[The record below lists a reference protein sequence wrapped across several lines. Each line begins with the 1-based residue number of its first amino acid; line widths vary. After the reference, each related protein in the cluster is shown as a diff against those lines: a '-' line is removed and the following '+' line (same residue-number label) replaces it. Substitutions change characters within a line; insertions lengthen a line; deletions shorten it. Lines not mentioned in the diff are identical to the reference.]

1 MTPRRLVLLDS
12 IALINAQHAG
22 AVIVTGSHGGLSAA
36 HFVTE
41 LQQKPFAVA
50 FNDAGGGKDDAG
62 RVALQALQ
70 SVGVLAVTYAHTSA
84 RIGEAQDGL
93 DNGVIS
99 GFNPLASAQG
109 LTVGWTV
116 KGWANHLGAQI
127 NVRVD

>member
-12 IALINAQHAG
+12 IALINAEHAG

-36 HFVTE
+36 HFVTV

-70 SVGVLAVTYAHTSA
+70 SVGVLALTYAHTSA

-93 DNGVIS
+93 DNGVVS
-99 GFNPLASAQG
+99 ALNGLALAQG
-109 LTVGWTV
+109 LQMGLSIHEVV
-116 KGWANHLGAQI
+116 NRLL
-127 NVRVD
+127 D

>member
-36 HFVTE
+36 HFVTK

-62 RVALQALQ
+62 RVALRVMQAE
-70 SVGVLAVTYAHTSA
+70 GVLAVTYAHTSA
-84 RIGEAQDGL
+84 RIGEAEDGL
-93 DNGVIS
+93 NNGVVS
-99 GFNPLASAQG
+99 ALNDLALAQG
-109 LTVGWTV
+109 LQMGLSIHEVVTR
-116 KGWANHLGAQI
+116 LL
-127 NVRVD
+127 D

>member
-12 IALINAQHAG
+12 IALINAEHAD
-22 AVIVTGSHGGLSAA
+22 AVIVTGSHGGLSAS

-41 LQQKPFAVA
+41 LQKKPFAVA

-93 DNGVIS
+93 DNGVVS
-99 GFNPLASAQG
+99 ALNGLALAQG
-109 LTVGWTV
+109 LQMGLSIHEVV
-116 KGWANHLGAQI
+116 NRLL
-127 NVRVD
+127 D

>member
-1 MTPRRLVLLDS
+1 
-12 IALINAQHAG
+12 LINAEHAG

-36 HFVTE
+36 HFVTV

-93 DNGVIS
+93 DNGVVS
-99 GFNPLASAQG
+99 ALNGLALAQG
-109 LTVGWTV
+109 LQMGLSIHEVV
-116 KGWANHLGAQI
+116 NRLL
-127 NVRVD
+127 D

>member
-93 DNGVIS
+93 DNGVVS
-99 GFNPLASAQG
+99 ALNGLALAQG
-109 LTVGWTV
+109 LQMGLSVHEV
-116 KGWANHLGAQI
+116 VNRLL
-127 NVRVD
+127 D

>member
-12 IALINAQHAG
+12 IALINAEHAG

-36 HFVTE
+36 HFVTV

-93 DNGVIS
+93 DNGVVS
-99 GFNPLASAQG
+99 ALNGLALAQG
-109 LTVGWTV
+109 LQMGLSIHEVV
-116 KGWANHLGAQI
+116 NRLL
-127 NVRVD
+127 D